1 MTSTRPPART
11 SERAGSAVNPA
22 PNASRETIAR
32 VRANLGQLS
41 TVALKQM
48 DQSLPWYRGLRPE
61 ERSALGLVAQQ
72 GISSFVSWLESP
84 SAPQWVV
91 NDVFGAAP
99 TELTRSI
106 SLQMA
111 LQLIRAIVDV
121 VERQVPHLAPNA
133 EQPLL
138 REAVLIY
145 SREVAF
151 ATADVYARAAESR
164 GAWDSRLE
172 ALVVDAI
179 MRGEDPD
186 SLRSRISAIG
196 WKSQSDIL
204 VMIGNTPENPGASFV
219 SEVRRAATRHVKDCL
234 VGIQGDRLILL
245 LGGVNDAAAY
255 VRLAAYFGPGPVVHS
270 TIAQSLQDATKS
282 AQGALA
288 ALAAAHAWPEAPRP
302 VSSTDLWPERL
313 MNGDATARTALVEAV
328 YQPLQKAGNG
338 LIETLAAYLEL
349 GHSLEATSRELFIH
363 TNTVR
368 YRLKRVLDITSWDP
382 LIPRDAF
389 VLHCALTAGRLAVLK
404 E

>member
-1 MTSTRPPART
+1 MTSARPSAR
-11 SERAGSAVNPA
+11 
-22 PNASRETIAR
+22 ASDKSRSTAQNTPRPSPETLAR
-32 VRANLGQLS
+32 LRANLGQLS

-72 GISSFVSWLESP
+72 GISSFVTWIESP
-84 SAPQWVV
+84 TAPKWVLS
-91 NDVFGAAP
+91 DVFGTAP

-106 SLQMA
+106 NLQMA
-111 LQLIRAIVDV
+111 LQLIRVIVDV
-121 VERQVPHLAPNA
+121 VESQVPHLAA
-133 EQPLL
+133 QSEQANL

-179 MRGEDPD
+179 LRGEDPD

-196 WKSQSDIL
+196 WKSQTDIV
-204 VMIGNTPENPGASFV
+204 VMIGNTPVNPGSGFV
-219 SEVRRAATRHVKDCL
+219 TEIRRSATRYAKDCL
-234 VGIQGDRLILL
+234 VGIQGDRLIVL
-245 LGGVNDAAAY
+245 LGGVNDAVAY
-255 VRLAAYFGPGPVVHS
+255 DRLAAYFGEGPVVYS
-270 TIAQSLQDATKS
+270 TIAQSLPDATKS

-288 ALAAAHAWPEAPRP
+288 ALAAAHGWPEAPRP

-328 YQPLQKAGNG
+328 YQPLQSAGNG

-382 LIPRDAF
+382 LVPRDAF
-389 VLHCALTAGRLAVLK
+389 VLHCALTAGRLALPK
-404 E
+404 Q

>member
-1 MTSTRPPART
+1 MTSTRPPTRSTDRPNPVATSAPTASKETLARL
-11 SERAGSAVNPA
+11 
-22 PNASRETIAR
+22 
-32 VRANLGQLS
+32 RANLGQLS
-41 TVALKQM
+41 TVALRQM

-72 GISSFVSWLESP
+72 GISSYVSWLESP

-99 TELTRSI
+99 SELTRSI

-121 VERQVPHLAPNA
+121 VESQVPHLAPQA
-133 EQPLL
+133 EQSVL
-138 REAVLIY
+138 RESVLIY

-196 WKSQSDIL
+196 WKSQSDIV
-204 VMIGNTPENPGASFV
+204 VMIGDTPENPGAGFV
-219 SEVRRAATRHVKDCL
+219 NDVRRAAARYARDCL
-234 VGIQGDRLILL
+234 VGIQGHRLILL

-255 VRLAAYFGPGPVVHS
+255 VRLATYFGPGPVVHS
-270 TIAQSLQDATKS
+270 TIAQTLQDATKS

-288 ALAAAHAWPEAPRP
+288 ALAAAHGWPEAPRP

-313 MNGDATARTALVEAV
+313 MNGDASARTALVEAV
-328 YQPLQKAGNG
+328 YQPLQAAGNG
-338 LIETLAAYLEL
+338 LIETLAAYIEL
-349 GHSLEATSRELFIH
+349 GHSLEAASRELFIH

-389 VLHCALTAGRLAVLK
+389 VLHCALTAGRLALPQQ
-404 E
+404 